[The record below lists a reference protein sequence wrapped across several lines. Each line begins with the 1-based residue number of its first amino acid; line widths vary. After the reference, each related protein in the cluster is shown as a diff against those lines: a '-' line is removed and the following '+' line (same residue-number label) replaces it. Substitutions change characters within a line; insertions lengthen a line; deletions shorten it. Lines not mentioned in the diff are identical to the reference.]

1 MLANT
6 YYEKALSNFKTA
18 KIVFNFASDDEE
30 QLNIVG
36 YHLQQAIELAIKHI
50 LALNG
55 VPFQKTHD
63 IDQLI
68 NIADL
73 NNIELYL
80 PDYIKEKADTVCLFF
95 YDPNFFGE
103 KKIMNGIKM
112 LKKKAYEIQ
121 LKHIVCVL
129 NIGKGRMKIFSYD
142 IEKIKD

>member
-18 KIVFNFASDDEE
+18 KIIFSHADGDDE
-30 QLNIVG
+30 QINIVG

-50 LALNG
+50 FALNG

-68 NIADL
+68 NIANS

-80 PDYIKEKADTVCLFF
+80 PDYIKEKADIKAGLRLRKSRYRLKNEREYGMVETVKQRLSQALTGQALMK
-95 YDPNFFGE
+95 GE
-103 KKIMNGIKM
+103 
-112 LKKKAYEIQ
+112 
-121 LKHIVCVL
+121 V
-129 NIGKGRMKIFSYD
+129 
-142 IEKIKD
+142 

>member
-80 PDYIKEKADTVCLFF
+80 PDYIKEKADTISLWESKTRYVMGYKVELNRISRAIEEVGNYF
-95 YDPNFFGE
+95 D
-103 KKIMNGIKM
+103 I
-112 LKKKAYEIQ
+112 LK
-121 LKHIVCVL
+121 
-129 NIGKGRMKIFSYD
+129 D
-142 IEKIKD
+142 IEIL